1 MATVIKRKSGWLVQ
15 VRRKGHDRAYKTLPT
30 KALALAWGR
39 EKEARID
46 QGTMPKGLGELRRVS
61 LGDIIVRYVEDVT
74 PRKRSAET
82 ERLGL
87 LKLLK
92 APMCALSLADLSS
105 SHLANY
111 RDGRLVHVRAGT
123 VRRELS
129 LLHHILDVAQ
139 KEWAVPLAVNPVA
152 LVRLPALPNGR
163 DRRLQRGDLAR
174 LKSALSQTRNP
185 LIGPIMLIAIETGLR
200 RGEIM
205 GLTWDAIDLKAR
217 TAHIPQTKTGKP
229 RTIPLTDAALAVL
242 ASIPRSSPLLFPMAT
257 NALKLAWG
265 RLRVRAGLADLRF
278 HDLRHEALSRF
289 CELGLTIP
297 ELAVISGHKDPRMLF
312 RYAHLRADDLA
323 RKLAGRTWTE
333 HV

>member
-1 MATVIKRKSGWLVQ
+1 MATISKRKTGWLVQ
-15 VRRKGHDRAYKTLPT
+15 VRRKGYASLSKTFRT
-30 KALALAWGR
+30 KVLALAWGR
-39 EKEARID
+39 DQETRID

-82 ERLGL
+82 ERLRL

-163 DRRLQRGDLAR
+163 DHRLQRGDLAR
-174 LKSALSQTRNP
+174 LNSALSQTRNP
-185 LIGPIMLIAIETGLR
+185 LIGPIMLIAIETGMMR
-200 RGEIM
+200 SEIM
-205 GLTWDAIDLKAR
+205 GRGGSVCLNR
-217 TAHIPQTKTGKP
+217 
-229 RTIPLTDAALAVL
+229 
-242 ASIPRSSPLLFPMAT
+242 
-257 NALKLAWG
+257 
-265 RLRVRAGLADLRF
+265 
-278 HDLRHEALSRF
+278 
-289 CELGLTIP
+289 
-297 ELAVISGHKDPRMLF
+297 
-312 RYAHLRADDLA
+312 LA
-323 RKLAGRTWTE
+323 RLLSGASAGFMPLRE
-333 HV
+333 AVG